1 MAVGKTSEK
10 ETFMKSNAFQLSDG
24 IKNIHRGK
32 LYQEHTHWSQGF
44 LQLLLKKFVACF
56 FSDKVKRSVA

>member
-1 MAVGKTSEK
+1 MAVGKISEK

-24 IKNIHRGK
+24 IKNIHRWK
-32 LYQEHTHWSQGF
+32 LYQEHTQWSQGF